1 MSKTSDSNASAF
13 NAHVEERFAVHVDDY
28 RHYDT
33 ETLRKHFHI
42 ANVFADNDI
51 RWVYTHYDRMMVGGV
66 IPSGESVALLPIE
79 QQKSAFFLARRELGV
94 INVGGPGTV
103 HVDGDDYH
111 LDYKEAL
118 YVGKDSEKVIFSSV
132 SAGSPARFYLLSTPA
147 HTAYPTIKVGQENAE
162 VVQLGA
168 LETSNARTLRKLLVG
183 PIIQT
188 CQLQMGMTELKAGS
202 VWNTMP
208 PHTHSRRMEVYF
220 YFEVPENQAVCHFMG
235 PKEQTRHIWLQNQEA
250 VVSPPWSMH
259 CAAGTSNYIFIWG
272 MAGENLDYGDMDFC
286 QPNELR

>member
-1 MSKTSDSNASAF
+1 MNSEFSVNP
-13 NAHVEERFAVHVDDY
+13 NVEERFAVHLDDY
-28 RHYDT
+28 KHYDT
-33 ETLRKHFHI
+33 ATLRKHFHI
-42 ANVFADNDI
+42 GQVFGEDEV

-66 IPSGESVALLPIE
+66 IPLRQAVPLLPVN
-79 QQKSAFFLARRELGV
+79 QQKMPFFLARRELGV
-94 INVGGPGTV
+94 INVGGAGAV
-103 HVDGDDYH
+103 VVDGVEYP
-111 LDYKEAL
+111 LVYKESL
-118 YVGKDSEKVIFSSV
+118 YIGQGNREVTFRSDSST
-132 SAGSPARFYLLSTPA
+132 GPARFYLLSTPA
-147 HTAYPTIKVGQENAE
+147 HMAYPTVKVGQENAE

-183 PIIQT
+183 SIIQT
-188 CQLQMGMTELKAGS
+188 CQLQMGMTELKSGS

-235 PKEQTRHIWLQNQEA
+235 PKEETRHIWLQNEEA

-259 CAAGTSNYIFIWG
+259 CAAGTSNYVFIWG

-286 QPNELR
+286 QPSQLR